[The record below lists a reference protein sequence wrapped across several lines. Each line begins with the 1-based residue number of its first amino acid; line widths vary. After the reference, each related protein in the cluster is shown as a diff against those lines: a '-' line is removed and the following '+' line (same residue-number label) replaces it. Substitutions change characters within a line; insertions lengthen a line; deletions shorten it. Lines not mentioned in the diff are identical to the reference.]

1 MYAIN
6 TMDPL
11 TQYIIGAIITTLL
24 LISEYLG
31 TSAKTENKSV
41 YNLVTRILIN
51 ALNTLQQGSGG
62 TVSPDVVPTPPTM
75 PSLVAHVNS
84 HHNSSSTHAGDSPAN
99 EL

>member
-1 MYAIN
+1 
-6 TMDPL
+6 MDPI
-11 TQYIIGAIITTLL
+11 TQYIIGAAITSLL

-62 TVSPDVVPTPPTM
+62 TVIANPTPPAV
-75 PSLVAHVNS
+75 PVLIAHVNS
-84 HHNSSSTHAGDSPAN
+84 DHKSSSAHAGNSPAN

>member
-1 MYAIN
+1 MCAIN
-6 TMDPL
+6 TMDPV
-11 TQYIIGAIITTLL
+11 TQYIIGAVITTLL

-62 TVSPDVVPTPPTM
+62 TVIANPVPTPPTM
-75 PSLVAHVNS
+75 PVLIAHVNS
-84 HHNSSSTHAGDSPAN
+84 DHNSSSTHAGNSPAN